1 MERRIHVLNEAGLFI
16 GQLALRM
23 KRDAI
28 YDIMGEELALQDY
41 LSEELR
47 ECDFHEDDPVSCMKY
62 AAKVLETLN
71 KAYNHIEKG
80 CNLGLSD
87 DERQM
92 TDLLVGFAPHNYD
105 SRYVALG
112 KEAADI
118 VSRKMKGKH
127 PEKMKEAQRIALAWD
142 IMDDIEDEAQKHGI
156 EFDRSR
162 GYCFELMYVGEW
174 LEHKFR
180 R

>member
-47 ECDFHEDDPVSCMKY
+47 EFEFDEDDSVDCLRYS
-62 AAKVLETLN
+62 AKVLETLN
-71 KAYNHIEKG
+71 KAYDHIEKG
-80 CNLGLSD
+80 VKLGLSD

-92 TDLLVGFAPHNYD
+92 TDLLVGFAPHSYD

-112 KEAADI
+112 KEAAAI

-127 PEKMKEAQRIALAWD
+127 PEKMKEAQRIALAWN
-142 IMDDIEDEAQKHGI
+142 IMDDI
-156 EFDRSR
+156 
-162 GYCFELMYVGEW
+162 
-174 LEHKFR
+174 
-180 R
+180 

>member
-127 PEKMKEAQRIALAWD
+127 PEKMKEAQRIALAWN
-142 IMDDIEDEAQKHGI
+142 IMDDIEDEAQRRGI
-156 EFDRSR
+156 EFDKSHS
-162 GYCFELMYVGEW
+162 YCFELMYVGEW

>member
-1 MERRIHVLNEAGLFI
+1 MERRIHVLNEAGQFI

-28 YDIMGEELALQDY
+28 YDIMGEDLALQDY

-47 ECDFHEDDPVSCMKY
+47 ECDFHEDNPVSCLNY

-71 KAYNHIEKG
+71 KAYRHIEKG
-80 CNLGLSD
+80 CDLGLSE
-87 DERQM
+87 DERQL
-92 TDLLVGFAPHNYD
+92 TDLLFGFAPHNYD

-112 KEAADI
+112 KEAAAI
-118 VSRKMKGKH
+118 VRRKMKGKH
-127 PEKMKEAQRIALAWD
+127 PEKMTEAQRIALAWD
-142 IMDDIEDEAQKHGI
+142 IIDDIETEAESRGI
-156 EFDRSR
+156 EFDKSR

-174 LEHKFR
+174 LEHKFCR
-180 R
+180 

>member
-80 CNLGLSD
+80 CNLGLSE

-92 TDLLVGFAPHNYD
+92 TDLLYGFAPHNYN
-105 SRYVALG
+105 SKYVALG
-112 KEAADI
+112 KEAAAI
-118 VSRKMKGKH
+118 VRRKMKGKH
-127 PEKMKEAQRIALAWD
+127 PEKMEEAQRIALAWD

-156 EFDRSR
+156 EFDKSR

-174 LEHKFR
+174 LEHNFR